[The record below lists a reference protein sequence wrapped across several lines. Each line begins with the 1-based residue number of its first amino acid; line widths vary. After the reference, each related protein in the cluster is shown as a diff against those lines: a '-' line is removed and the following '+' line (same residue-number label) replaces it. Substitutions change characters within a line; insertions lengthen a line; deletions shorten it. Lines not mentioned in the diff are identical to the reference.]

1 MKNTKYLAAGLL
13 GLAFLCWPCPGI
25 HAAESRHLAQMSHD
39 PGGFEKLTWNET
51 LPSMQKK
58 FVLEYLG
65 KEAAGQHYAAILPN
79 KKNELDIKG
88 PIAAELIFYSQKL
101 KAVII
106 YMSGPYTHRYE
117 AVKELYG
124 TPAIKGDAYAYWEGP
139 QSYISLSQED
149 AYITLR
155 LTSRKIE

>member
-1 MKNTKYLAAGLL
+1 MEMDSLAYLKYQ
-13 GLAFLCWPCPGI
+13 I
-25 HAAESRHLAQMSHD
+25 QHYK
-39 PGGFEKLTWNET
+39 KLIWNET

-79 KKNELDIKG
+79 KKNELGIKG

-124 TPAIKGDAYAYWEGP
+124 PPPSREMPMPTGKG
-139 QSYISLSQED
+139 LSP
-149 AYITLR
+149 IFH
-155 LTSRKIE
+155 

>member
-39 PGGFEKLTWNET
+39 PGGFEELTWNET

-65 KEAAGQHYAAILPN
+65 KEASGLYFTESGRCLYHSPAHLPEN
-79 KKNELDIKG
+79 RIVT
-88 PIAAELIFYSQKL
+88 I
-101 KAVII
+101 
-106 YMSGPYTHRYE
+106 
-117 AVKELYG
+117 
-124 TPAIKGDAYAYWEGP
+124 
-139 QSYISLSQED
+139 
-149 AYITLR
+149 
-155 LTSRKIE
+155 